1 MEIRIYNKDMDLQ
14 GIIENQTSL
23 LWTRRYNAA
32 GDFELHTPIT
42 DDNRK
47 LLQIGNLVYK
57 TGSDEAGVIES
68 IVLEE
73 SYNKNEITCKGRFLE
88 SYMDRRITKTTKT
101 YSGKTEEIMRTMLSV
116 DTVAIPRVVLG
127 QLNGYTDEVS
137 FQCTYKGLLAY
148 MEKLAKS
155 ANYGFRFRPNFNTK
169 QIVFEIYKG
178 VDRSNSQGINNRVI
192 FSEQY
197 ENLNNATYTE
207 NSQNYKTK
215 IFVGGEGEGANKLVV
230 SVGGGT
236 GLDLREEYFSASD
249 VSSQDI
255 SQAEYI
261 AALMQKGRDR
271 LEYTAFAQSFECET
285 EPTVNF
291 VYKENY
297 DLGDIVTVKK
307 KSWNITVDLRITEI
321 QEIYEKGL
329 MVVSPTLGTPLPESI
344 DWEDK

>member
-1 MEIRIYNKDMDLQ
+1 MEIRIYNADMNLQ

-23 LWTRRYNAA
+23 LWTRRYNSA
-32 GDFELHTPIT
+32 GNFELHTPIT

-47 LLQIGNLVYK
+47 LLRIGNLVYK
-57 TGSDEAGVIES
+57 AGSDEAGVIES

-73 SYNKNEITCKGRFLE
+73 SFNKNEITCKGRFLE

-101 YSGKTEEIMRTMLSV
+101 YSGKTEEIMRTMLSA
-116 DTVAIPRVVLG
+116 DTVPIPRVMLG
-127 QLNGYTDEVS
+127 ELNGYTDEVS
-137 FQCTYKGLLAY
+137 FQCTYKNLLAY

-169 QIVFEIYKG
+169 KIIFEIYKG
-178 VDRSNSQGINNRVI
+178 VDRSNKQGINNRVI

-207 NSQNYKTK
+207 NSQNFRTK
-215 IFVGGEGEGANKLVV
+215 VFVGGEGEGADRLVV
-230 SVGGGT
+230 SVGGGS
-236 GLDLREEYFSASD
+236 GLDLREEFYSATD

-255 SQAEYI
+255 TREQYI

-271 LEYTAFAQSFECET
+271 LEYNSFAQAFECVT

-291 VYKENY
+291 VYKKNY
-297 DLGDIVTVKK
+297 DLGDVVTVKK
-307 KSWNITVDLRITEI
+307 KSWDITVDLRITEI
-321 QEIYEKGL
+321 QEIYENGL
-329 MVVSPTLGTPLPESI
+329 MVVSPTLGTPLPDSI